1 MLEKLVEED
10 RVTYAD
16 IAEVIAQRDAQQGA
30 ESKTE
35 ECNGGEG
42 ESM

>member
-1 MLEKLVEED
+1 VPEKLVEED

-30 ESKTE
+30 ESQTE